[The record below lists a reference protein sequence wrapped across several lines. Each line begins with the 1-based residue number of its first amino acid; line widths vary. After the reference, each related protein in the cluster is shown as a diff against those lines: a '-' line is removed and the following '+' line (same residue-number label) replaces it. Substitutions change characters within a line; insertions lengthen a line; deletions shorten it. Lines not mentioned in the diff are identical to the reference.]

1 MEGARELAQAVQRL
15 EREAA
20 NGAVGATHPLQRRA
34 LKGGRVERGHLSAE
48 GDKNRETQQRLMGS
62 RRIIRKGQTLK

>member
-20 NGAVGATHPLQRRA
+20 NGAVGAAQPLQRRA
-34 LKGGRVERGHLSAE
+34 LKGGRVDRCHLCT
-48 GDKNRETQQRLMGS
+48 G
-62 RRIIRKGQTLK
+62 